1 MGRWGHHL
9 DCASLLRQRWDAL
22 WQAAAFGR
30 AVVVRRIAAA
40 MLVAF
45 AAIVALYPQQDRFPG
60 DAVVVAVRDLS
71 PGTVVEASQL
81 TMRLLPVDAIPDGA
95 TKAPAAV
102 LGRTLAAPVR
112 RGEILTDVRLTG
124 PDLARS
130 VSNNPEMVSVPL
142 RLADPDVA
150 TLLHAGATVDVVTV
164 GPQQGEPVM
173 LARGARVLAIL
184 QPSSRTGERDGKL
197 VLIGLDSVAATRVA
211 ATSISHD
218 LTVTVH

>member
-1 MGRWGHHL
+1 MGRWGHYL
-9 DCASLLRQRWDAL
+9 DCAPLLRQRWDAL

-30 AVVVRRIAAA
+30 AVLVRRIAAA

-45 AAIVALYPQQDRFPG
+45 AAIVALYPQQDGFPG
-60 DAVVVAVRDLS
+60 DAVVVAARDLS

-130 VSNNPEMVSVPL
+130 VLNNPEMVSVPL
-142 RLADPDVA
+142 RLEAVKN
-150 TLLHAGATVDVVTV
+150 
-164 GPQQGEPVM
+164 QG
-173 LARGARVLAIL
+173 
-184 QPSSRTGERDGKL
+184 
-197 VLIGLDSVAATRVA
+197 GLFGFGVR
-211 ATSISHD
+211 
-218 LTVTVH
+218 

>member
-9 DCASLLRQRWDAL
+9 DCAPLLRQRWDAL

-30 AVVVRRIAAA
+30 AVLVRRIAAA

-60 DAVVVAVRDLS
+60 DAVVVAARDLS

-130 VSNNPEMVSVPL
+130 VLNNPEMVSVPL

-164 GPQQGEPVM
+164 GPEQGEPVM

-184 QPSSRTGERDGKL
+184 QSGSRTGERDGKL

-211 ATSISHD
+211 ARSISHD